1 MLQAD
6 PFTSGPLGGC
16 LMAVGTP
23 VYRSRSPLHTDKS
36 DASSG
41 QSMITAAPPNSP
53 ICSDGAPSQTPTA
66 EQLQEALFQ
75 VDGLDNPALDL
86 ELNEPETPP
95 GSAVVEEVAPSAADT
110 PLPESPPPVSLQFG
124 LRGKFNVNTK
134 TWTVILKFINQ
145 CISIFVVSF
154 LR

>member
-1 MLQAD
+1 MAVD
-6 PFTSGPLGGC
+6 TSGH
-16 LMAVGTP
+16 
-23 VYRSRSPLHTDKS
+23 RSGSFSPTDES

-53 ICSDGAPSQTPTA
+53 ICFEAALNQTPTA